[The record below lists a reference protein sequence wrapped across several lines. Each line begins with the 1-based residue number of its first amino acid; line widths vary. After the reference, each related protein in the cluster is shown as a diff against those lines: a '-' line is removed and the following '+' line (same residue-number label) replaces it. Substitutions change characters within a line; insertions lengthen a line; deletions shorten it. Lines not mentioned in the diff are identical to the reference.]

1 MTKPIE
7 LYYWPTP
14 NGWKISIALEE
25 MGLPYEVKLIDIGA
39 GDQFK
44 SEFLN
49 ISPNNRIPAIVDP
62 DGPEGAPISVF
73 ESGAILQ
80 YLARKTGLFHG
91 HSER

>member
-44 SEFLN
+44 SEFLIDDN
-49 ISPNNRIPAIVDP
+49 SLSLSPVSFLAVSEVCIKLLADNLVLFIVS
-62 DGPEGAPISVF
+62 IH
-73 ESGAILQ
+73 L
-80 YLARKTGLFHG
+80 R
-91 HSER
+91 